1 MLKFMGGNLSISLI
15 EIIVLMLGAV
25 AVGITIHFF
34 IISRRSLNA
43 SVDETPGG
51 RMSKELSQWK
61 LKYFN
66 DIEQRDKELSE
77 LKIQLA
83 DTEENYTISSIG
95 ADEMR
100 SQNLKLLAE
109 IESLRDLLPKGE
121 KPEYVEQLR
130 LAQSSLLEHN
140 ERINKLL
147 AQIEFVK
154 ETEKKQQEMLKT
166 NEELSRQIDDLKS
179 ELAQKE
185 KNSRTILPKE
195 DLAEEITS
203 LLNSTH
209 DEFIALREKIQK
221 LECQVNVSKTTNFQ
235 YEEVKEGYFKVS
247 HDFEEEKL
255 KHNLLVA
262 ENRRLKADLS
272 EREEKLAEAN
282 FQRQQLQRKLAYL
295 EGLNNDMQAV
305 TDAKKK
311 LEGQLKRIGELET
324 MLNIVSG
331 ERKESTSRK

>member
-1 MLKFMGGNLSISLI
+1 MAGQLSLSLI
-15 EIIVLMLGAV
+15 EIIVLMLGAISL
-25 AVGITIHFF
+25 GITIHFF
-34 IISRRSLNA
+34 IVSRRSLKA

-51 RMSKELSQWK
+51 RISKEFSDWK
-61 LKYFN
+61 LRYFN